1 MENKELDEILEF
13 YKSQVK
19 KAREGERALNKIE
32 KLCNDEDLD
41 IYEIMTKIKKVLKE
55 YNDSMYLSDS
65 EDEKEQVLEN
75 RIFLI

>member
-19 KAREGERALNKIE
+19 KARECERALNKIE

-41 IYEIMTKIKKVLKE
+41 IYEIMIKIKKVLKE

-65 EDEKEQVLEN
+65 EDEKE
-75 RIFLI
+75 

>member
-19 KAREGERALNKIE
+19 KARESERALNEIE

-41 IYEIMTKIKKVLKE
+41 IYEIMIKIKKVLKE

-65 EDEKEQVLEN
+65 EDEKE
-75 RIFLI
+75 